1 MFGFSE
7 GNHCFHGNLAS
18 DALRARGEQMKE
30 AVSSLS
36 AKRMDRTD
44 RDAWVDYFVSKYE
57 VEPLELYP
65 DTIEI
70 ELDEKTV
77 RVYNPMAR
85 MLPYQ
90 SEYVDRPGIRATC
103 RVAFTGD
110 PALFQLTPST
120 CSFSESYA
128 YDRVESPGSDG
139 IGYLHLSYELPQ
151 DGASAEG
158 IRSHFESEIRAFKLA
173 ADRVSAD
180 AGNFNISLREL
191 AEHAVDQRIGQ
202 IGKLAAIRQGLNLP
216 LNRVEGMP
224 MARPIS
230 LKKKRLVFSEPRTSA
245 EGPCWSIGDDDY
257 ATITDI
263 IDGLGATMEATPK
276 AYCFF
281 NEEQLRC
288 HLLGVLNTHYE
299 NATGETFRNHGKT
312 DIYIPFDNHAAYI
325 AECKCWHGRKA
336 FLGALE
342 QLFSYTTWR
351 DTKVS
356 VIVFNKKTAN
366 YERLLTEI
374 DAALSEE
381 AISTRRPQ
389 PAQWTCK
396 IQNKQDER
404 VMHVTVQ
411 AFNLYCPS

>member
-1 MFGFSE
+1 MFGFDG
-7 GNHCFHGNLAS
+7 GNHCFQGNLAS
-18 DALRARGEQMKE
+18 DAFRARGEQME
-30 AVSSLS
+30 ETVSGLS
-36 AKRMDRTD
+36 AKRMDQTD
-44 RDAWVDYFVSKYE
+44 RDAWVDYFVSEYE
-57 VEPLELYP
+57 IEPLELYP
-65 DTIEI
+65 DSIEI

-77 RVYNPMAR
+77 RVYNPMAK

-90 SEYVDRPGIRATC
+90 SEYVDKPGIRATC

-110 PALFQLTPST
+110 PALFQLAPST
-120 CSFSESYA
+120 YSLSELYE
-128 YDRVESPGSDG
+128 YDRIDGPDSEG

-158 IRSHFESEIRAFKLA
+158 IRSHFGSEVRAFKLA

-180 AGNFNISLREL
+180 AWRFNVSLREIV
-191 AEHAVDQRIGQ
+191 EHAVDRRIGE
-202 IGKLAAIRQGLNLP
+202 IGKLATIRQGLNLP
-216 LNRVEGMP
+216 LNRVDGVP
-224 MARPIS
+224 MARPIP
-230 LKKKRLVFSEPRTSA
+230 LKKKRLAFSEPRTSA
-245 EGPCWSIGDDDY
+245 EGSCWSIGDDDY

-276 AYCFF
+276 AYCFL

-325 AECKCWHGRKA
+325 AECKCWHGKKA
-336 FLGALE
+336 FLGAIE

-356 VIVFNKKTAN
+356 VIVFNKTTAN
-366 YERLLTEI
+366 FERLLSEVDT
-374 DAALSEE
+374 ALSEE
-381 AISTRRPQ
+381 AISVRRSKLS
-389 PAQWTCK
+389 QWTCK
-396 IQNKQDER
+396 IQDKQDER